1 MPELPEV
8 RVHAERL
15 DRIFGAATLEGFDP
29 ITFTALKTATIDP
42 LRAVGHSIESIG
54 SRGKLFMLRL
64 GEVSFVVHLMQGG
77 RLTPDARMTARP
89 RNGIARWRFVNHD
102 ALLLTEAGKERKAGI
117 WVMVGDP
124 LTQAPLAGLGP
135 DADTVDRAGLTAMV
149 GSTRVRVHGFLRDQR
164 QLAGIGRRLANE
176 ICHTARISPFA
187 ITAKLGEDEI
197 GRLHGAIST
206 CVATSIDFE
215 RTQSEMVGSTKRPA
229 EVHHRTGE
237 PCGVCGDTIREI
249 AYTTYTVNYC
259 PTCQTGGRIL
269 ADNTTSKF
277 LK

>member
-15 DRIFGAATLEGFDP
+15 EQLFAAATLEQFDP

-42 LRAVGHSIESIG
+42 LRAVGHSIEAIR
-54 SRGKLFMLRL
+54 SRGKLLVLGL

-77 RLTPDARMTARP
+77 RLVPDARMTARP
-89 RNGIARWRFVNHD
+89 RNGIARWRFVDRD
-102 ALLLTEAGKERKAGI
+102 ALLLTEPGKERKAGV
-117 WVMVGDP
+117 WVVGGDP
-124 LTQAPLAGLGP
+124 LAQAPLAGLGP
-135 DADTVDRAGLTAMV
+135 DADTVNRARLAAMV
-149 GSTRVRVHGFLRDQR
+149 GSTKVRVHGFLRDQR

-176 ICHTARISPFA
+176 ICHAARISPFA
-187 ITAKLGEDEI
+187 ITAKLDEDGI
-197 GRLHGAIST
+197 DRLHAAISS
-206 CVATSIDFE
+206 CIATSIDFE
-215 RTQSEMVGSTKRPA
+215 RTQPEMVGSAQRPA

-237 PCGVCGDTIREI
+237 PCGVCGDTVREI